1 MAWRSRVLALLA
13 APAAALAVVAV
24 LQAHDE
30 PELAPGGA
38 GTAALA
44 VQLAAALALAAAV
57 VETARRR
64 ELPTAGG
71 LLAALVGLALHA
83 LPEPPDSA
91 APFTLALAGASLPAF
106 AAAHVALLHP
116 GGRAGGTLDRVGAMA
131 GYVVA
136 VALAGVVPAVLFD
149 PRESGCF
156 GCPDNLLLVHG
167 DPEAADWVTRWGARA
182 AAVTAI
188 ALAVIIALRLVR
200 RPPAAR
206 SLAVPVSGAAVAAL
220 ALAAVE
226 ELRAAADLGGTATD
240 EHLWVATAAAMLIL
254 AAGVFWRSLRT
265 AWVRGAL
272 ARLAVAAPGYADDV
286 AGALGRALGDRD
298 VAVLVPHPETRAP
311 LTVDG
316 TPAPTVAPSG
326 RTRTAVERRGAV
338 VAWVEHR
345 ADLRATP
352 DLAATAV
359 GSAGLALEREA
370 LRVAQRLQAAELR
383 ESAARL
389 VSAGDAE
396 RRRLE
401 RDLHDGAQQRLL
413 ALGLGLA
420 RARSSSPGAAET
432 PSRAEARAAS
442 IGGELRQIA
451 HGIHSVTLAEGGLAE
466 AVLALV
472 QDTADRVTVEALPD
486 RRVSAAAEAAVY
498 RLVAASLP
506 LGRKTTVRVALD
518 GRDGKLNVTIR
529 VSGAAAGLVAD
540 ALAHAGARVA
550 ALGGSLTVRDDGDG
564 ATARAHVPGS
574 A

>member
-1 MAWRSRVLALLA
+1 MAWRTRALALLA
-13 APAAALAVVAV
+13 AAAAALAVVAV
-24 LQAHDE
+24 LQAHGE
-30 PELAPGGA
+30 PERAPGGA

-44 VQLAAALALAAAV
+44 VQLAAALALAAAT

-64 ELPTAGG
+64 ELATAAA
-71 LLAALVGLALHA
+71 LLAALVGLAIHA
-83 LPEPPDSA
+83 LPEPPESA
-91 APFTLALAGASLPAF
+91 ALFTLALAGASLPAF

-116 GGRAGGTLDRVGAMA
+116 GGRAAGTLDRVGAAA

-136 VALAGVVPAVLFD
+136 VGLAGVVPALLFD

-156 GCPDNLLLVHG
+156 DCPDNLLLVHG
-167 DPEAADWVTRWGARA
+167 DPEAAGWAGDWGARA

-188 ALAVIIALRLVR
+188 ALAVIVALRLVR

-226 ELRAAADLGGTATD
+226 ELRAAADLGATATD
-240 EHLWVATAAAMLIL
+240 ERLWVVTAAALLML
-254 AAGVFWRSLRT
+254 AAGVFWRSLR
-265 AWVRGAL
+265 AVWVRGAL
-272 ARLAVAAPGYADDV
+272 ARLAVAAPGYAEDV
-286 AGALGRALGDRD
+286 AGTLGRALGDPD

-311 LTVDG
+311 LAVDG
-316 TPAPTVAPSG
+316 TPAPAVAPSG

-345 ADLRATP
+345 DDLRATP

-359 GSAGLALEREA
+359 RSAGLALEHEA
-370 LRVAQRLQAAELR
+370 LRAAQRVQAAELR
-383 ESAARL
+383 ESTARL

-420 RARSSSPGAAET
+420 RARTSASAAAAGT
-432 PSRAEARAAS
+432 LTRAEAQAAS

-472 QDTADRVTVEALPD
+472 QDAAGRVTVEALPE
-486 RRVSAAAEAAVY
+486 RRASAAAEAAVY

-506 LGRKTTVRVALD
+506 LGRTVRVALD
-518 GRDGKLNVTIR
+518 GRDGELAATIR
-529 VSGAAAGLVAD
+529 VSGAVAGTLAD

-550 ALGGSLTVRDDGDG
+550 ALGGSLTVADDGDG
-564 ATARAHVPGS
+564 ATARAHVPG
-574 A
+574 AA